1 MNHRMIYFT
10 TGSVLLT
17 EAALMLLP
25 LLVSVIYRES
35 CAWAFLITI
44 GITLA
49 VSGLI
54 CLTLRPKDR
63 TLFSKEGLVI
73 VALAWIAVSFF
84 GALPFVIS
92 REIPVFIDAFFET
105 VSGFTTTGA
114 TILDDVE
121 SMSHG
126 LLFWRSFTHWIGGMG
141 VLVFVMAVTV
151 RVPER
156 SIHIL
161 RAEMP
166 GPIVDK
172 LVPRARTTAKI
183 LYVIYIAMTALEVI
197 FLLAGGMSFFE
208 SLLHAFGTAGTGGFG
223 VKNDSI
229 ASYSPYLQWV
239 IAVFMF
245 LFAVNFNLYYLMLL
259 RKFSSAFRSTE
270 LWVYTGI
277 VAGATALVCYNIF
290 SLCSGFAEAVRA
302 SFFQVSSIMTTTGYV
317 TMNINGWPTLSKI
330 ILLTL
335 MLIGGCA
342 GSTAGGFKVSR
353 VVILFKSMLGRL
365 RRVLHPRTVT
375 VVKMEGKRLDD
386 DTLTGVHSYLTVCTF
401 LTVLTLLLLS
411 FERNADFT
419 VETNLSAAISCFNN
433 VGPFFS
439 PTLTSFSA
447 YSGFSKFVLSVAMLL
462 GRLEIY
468 PLLLTCLPTTWL
480 KK

>member
-1 MNHRMIYFT
+1 MIYFT
-10 TGSVLLT
+10 TGSVLIT
-17 EAALMLLP
+17 EAALLLLP
-25 LLVSVIYRES
+25 LLVSIIYRET

-49 VSGLI
+49 VGGLI

-114 TILDDVE
+114 TILDNVE
-121 SMSHG
+121 IMSHG

-172 LVPRARTTAKI
+172 LVPRARTTAMI
-183 LYVIYIAMTALEVI
+183 LYIIYIAMTALEVI
-197 FLLAGGMSFFE
+197 FLLAGGMSFFD
-208 SLLHAFGTAGTGGFG
+208 SLVHAFGTAGTGGFG
-223 VKNDSI
+223 IRNDSI
-229 ASYSPYLQWV
+229 TSYSPYLQWV

-245 LFAVNFNLYYLMLL
+245 LFGINFNLYYLMLL
-259 RKFSSAFRSTE
+259 RKFSSALRSTE

-277 VAGATALVCYNIF
+277 MLGATGLICYNIF
-290 SLCSGFAEAVRA
+290 SLCSGFAEALRL
-302 SFFQVSSIMTTTGYV
+302 SFFQVSSIMTTTGYA
-317 TMNINGWPTLSKI
+317 TANFSLWPTLSKA

-353 VVILFKSMLGRL
+353 VVILFKSMVGRL

-375 VVKMEGKRLDD
+375 VVKMEGKRIDD
-386 DTLTGVHSYLTVCTF
+386 DTLSGVHSYLSLCT
-401 LTVLTLLLLS
+401 LSTVLVFLLLC
-411 FERNADFT
+411 FEKNSEIFT
-419 VETNLSAAISCFNN
+419 IETNLSAAISCFNN
-433 VGPFFS
+433 IGPLFS
-439 PTLTSFSA
+439 QTLTSFSA

-468 PLLLTCLPTTWL
+468 PLLLTCLPSTWL

>member
-1 MNHRMIYFT
+1 MIYFT
-10 TGSVLLT
+10 TGSVLIT
-17 EAALMLLP
+17 EAALLLLP
-25 LLVSVIYRES
+25 LLVSIIYRET

-49 VSGLI
+49 VGGLI

-114 TILDDVE
+114 TILDNVE
-121 SMSHG
+121 IMSHG

-172 LVPRARTTAKI
+172 LVPRARTTAMI
-183 LYVIYIAMTALEVI
+183 LYIIYIAMTALEVI
-197 FLLAGGMSFFE
+197 FLLAGGMSFFD
-208 SLLHAFGTAGTGGFG
+208 SLVHAFGTAGTGGFG
-223 VKNDSI
+223 IRNDSI
-229 ASYSPYLQWV
+229 TSYSPYLQWV

-245 LFAVNFNLYYLMLL
+245 LFGINFNLYYLMLL
-259 RKFSSAFRSTE
+259 RKFSSALRSTE

-277 VAGATALVCYNIF
+277 MLGATGLICYNIC
-290 SLCSGFAEAVRA
+290 SLCSGFAEALRL
-302 SFFQVSSIMTTTGYV
+302 SFFQVSSIMTTTGYA
-317 TMNINGWPTLSKI
+317 TANFSLWPTLSKA

-353 VVILFKSMLGRL
+353 VVILFKSMVGRL

-375 VVKMEGKRLDD
+375 VVKMEGKRIDD
-386 DTLTGVHSYLTVCTF
+386 DTLSGVHSYLSLCT
-401 LTVLTLLLLS
+401 LSTVLVFLLLC
-411 FERNADFT
+411 FEKNSEIFT
-419 VETNLSAAISCFNN
+419 IETNLSAAISCFNN
-433 VGPFFS
+433 IGPFFS
-439 PTLTSFSA
+439 RTLSSFSD

-468 PLLLTCLPTTWL
+468 PLLLTCLPSTWL

>member
-1 MNHRMIYFT
+1 MIYFT
-10 TGSVLLT
+10 TGSVLIT

-25 LLVSVIYRES
+25 LLVSIIYRET

-49 VSGLI
+49 VGGLI
-54 CLTLRPKDR
+54 CLTMRPKDR

-92 REIPVFIDAFFET
+92 REIPVFINAFFET

-114 TILDDVE
+114 TILDNVE
-121 SMSHG
+121 LMSHG

-172 LVPRARTTAKI
+172 LVPRARTTAMI
-183 LYVIYIAMTALEVI
+183 LYIIYIAMTALEVI
-197 FLLAGGMSFFE
+197 FLLAGGMPFFD
-208 SLLHAFGTAGTGGFG
+208 SLVHAFGTAGTGGFG
-223 VKNDSI
+223 IRNDSI
-229 ASYSPYLQWV
+229 TSYSPYLQWV

-245 LFAVNFNLYYLMLL
+245 LFGINFNLYYLMLL

-277 VAGATALVCYNIF
+277 MLGATGLICYNIF
-290 SLCSGFAEAVRA
+290 SLCSGFAEALRL
-302 SFFQVSSIMTTTGYV
+302 SLFQVSSIMTTTGYA
-317 TMNINGWPTLSKI
+317 TANISLWPTLSKA

-353 VVILFKSMLGRL
+353 VVILFKSMVGRL

-375 VVKMEGKRLDD
+375 VVKMEGKRIDD
-386 DTLTGVHSYLTVCTF
+386 DTLSGVHSYLALCT
-401 LTVLTLLLLS
+401 LSTVLVFLLLC
-411 FERNADFT
+411 FEKNSEIFT
-419 VETNLSAAISCFNN
+419 IETNLSAAISCFNN
-433 VGPFFS
+433 IGPFFS
-439 PTLTSFSA
+439 PTLSSFSA

-468 PLLLTCLPTTWL
+468 PLLLTCLPSTWL

>member
-1 MNHRMIYFT
+1 MIYFT

-17 EAALMLLP
+17 EAALLLLP

-49 VSGLI
+49 VGGLI

-114 TILDDVE
+114 TILDNVE

-166 GPIVDK
+166 GPVVDK
-172 LVPRARTTAKI
+172 LVPRARTTAMI
-183 LYVIYIAMTALEVI
+183 LYIIYIAMTAVEVI
-197 FLLAGGMSFFE
+197 FLLFGGMSFFD
-208 SLLHAFGTAGTGGFG
+208 SLVHAFGTAGTGGFG
-223 VKNDSI
+223 IRNDSI

-245 LFAVNFNLYYLMLL
+245 LFGINFNLYYLMLL

-277 VAGATALVCYNIF
+277 VVGATGLVCYNIY
-290 SLCSGFAEAVRA
+290 SLCSGFAEALRM
-302 SFFQVSSIMTTTGYV
+302 SFFQVSSIITTTGYA
-317 TMNINGWPTLSKI
+317 TTNFSLWPTLSKV

-375 VVKMEGKRLDD
+375 VVKLEGKRVDD
-386 DTLTGVHSYLTVCTF
+386 DTLNGVHSYLALCTF
-401 LTVLTLLLLS
+401 ATVLVFFLIS
-411 FERNADFT
+411 FEKNPVFT

-433 VGPFFS
+433 IGPIFS
-439 PTLTSFSA
+439 ETLSSFSA

-468 PLLLTCLPTTWL
+468 PLLLSCLPSTWL

>member
-1 MNHRMIYFT
+1 MIYFT
-10 TGSVLLT
+10 TGSVLIT
-17 EAALMLLP
+17 EAALLLLP
-25 LLVSVIYRES
+25 LLVSIIYRET

-49 VSGLI
+49 VGGLI

-114 TILDDVE
+114 TILDNVE
-121 SMSHG
+121 IMSHG

-172 LVPRARTTAKI
+172 LVPRARTTAMI
-183 LYVIYIAMTALEVI
+183 LYIIYIAMTALEVI
-197 FLLAGGMSFFE
+197 FLLAGGMPFFD
-208 SLLHAFGTAGTGGFG
+208 SLVHAFGTAGTGGFG
-223 VKNDSI
+223 IRNDSI
-229 ASYSPYLQWV
+229 TSYSPYLQWV

-245 LFAVNFNLYYLMLL
+245 LFGINFNLYYLMLL
-259 RKFSSAFRSTE
+259 RKFSSALRSTE
-270 LWVYTGI
+270 LWVYIGI
-277 VAGATALVCYNIF
+277 MLGATGLICYNIF
-290 SLCSGFAEAVRA
+290 SLCSGFAEALRL
-302 SFFQVSSIMTTTGYV
+302 SFFQASSIMTTTGY
-317 TMNINGWPTLSKI
+317 TTANISLWPTLSKAV
-330 ILLTL
+330 LLTL

-353 VVILFKSMLGRL
+353 VVILFKSMAGRL

-375 VVKMEGKRLDD
+375 VVKMEGKRIDD
-386 DTLTGVHSYLTVCTF
+386 DTLSGVHSYLSLCT
-401 LTVLTLLLLS
+401 LSTVLVFLLLC
-411 FERNADFT
+411 FEKNSEIFT
-419 VETNLSAAISCFNN
+419 IETNLRADLRHA
-433 VGPFFS
+433 
-439 PTLTSFSA
+439 
-447 YSGFSKFVLSVAMLL
+447 
-462 GRLEIY
+462 GRQVE
-468 PLLLTCLPTTWL
+468 
-480 KK
+480 

>member
-1 MNHRMIYFT
+1 MIYFT
-10 TGSVLLT
+10 TGSVLIT
-17 EAALMLLP
+17 EAALLLLP
-25 LLVSVIYRES
+25 LLVSIIYRET

-49 VSGLI
+49 VGGLI

-114 TILDDVE
+114 TILDNVE
-121 SMSHG
+121 IMSHG

-172 LVPRARTTAKI
+172 LVPRARTTAMI
-183 LYVIYIAMTALEVI
+183 LYIIYIAMTALEVI
-197 FLLAGGMSFFE
+197 FLLAGGMPFFD
-208 SLLHAFGTAGTGGFG
+208 SLVHAFGTAGTGGFG
-223 VKNDSI
+223 IRNDSI
-229 ASYSPYLQWV
+229 TSYSPYLQWV

-245 LFAVNFNLYYLMLL
+245 LFGINFNLYYLMLL
-259 RKFSSAFRSTE
+259 RKFSSALRSTE
-270 LWVYTGI
+270 LWVYIGI
-277 VAGATALVCYNIF
+277 MLGATGLICYNIF
-290 SLCSGFAEAVRA
+290 SLCSGFAEALRL
-302 SFFQVSSIMTTTGYV
+302 SFFQVSSIMTTTGYA
-317 TMNINGWPTLSKI
+317 TANFSLWPTLSKA

-353 VVILFKSMLGRL
+353 VVILFKSMVGRL

-375 VVKMEGKRLDD
+375 VVKMEGKRIDD
-386 DTLTGVHSYLTVCTF
+386 DTLSGVHSYLSLCT
-401 LTVLTLLLLS
+401 LSTVLVFLLLC
-411 FERNADFT
+411 FEKNSEIFT
-419 VETNLSAAISCFNN
+419 IETNLSAAISCFNN
-433 VGPFFS
+433 IGPFFS
-439 PTLTSFSA
+439 PTLSSFSA

-468 PLLLTCLPTTWL
+468 PLLLTCLPSTWL

>member
-1 MNHRMIYFT
+1 MIYFT

-17 EAALMLLP
+17 EAALLLLP
-25 LLVSVIYRES
+25 LLVSIIYRET

-49 VSGLI
+49 VGGLI

-114 TILDDVE
+114 TILDNVE
-121 SMSHG
+121 TMSHG

-172 LVPRARTTAKI
+172 LVPRARSTAKI
-183 LYVIYIAMTALEVI
+183 LYIIYIGMTALEVI
-197 FLLAGGMSFFE
+197 FLLAGGMPFFD
-208 SLLHAFGTAGTGGFG
+208 SLVHAFGTAGTGGFG
-223 VKNDSI
+223 ILNDSI

-245 LFAVNFNLYYLMLL
+245 LFGINFNLYYLMLL

-270 LWVYTGI
+270 LWVYIGI
-277 VAGATALVCYNIF
+277 VLGATGLICYNIF
-290 SLCSGFAEAVRA
+290 SLCTGFAEALRL
-302 SFFQVSSIMTTTGYV
+302 SFFQASSIMTTTGYA
-317 TMNINGWPTLSKI
+317 TANISQWPTLSKA

-353 VVILFKSMLGRL
+353 VVILVKSMVGKLK
-365 RRVLHPRTVT
+365 RVLHPRTVT
-375 VVKMEGKRLDD
+375 VVKMEGKRIDD
-386 DTLTGVHSYLTVCTF
+386 DTLSGVHSYLSLCT
-401 LTVLTLLLLS
+401 LSTVLIFLLLC
-411 FERNADFT
+411 FEKDSVFT
-419 VETNLSAAISCFNN
+419 IETNLSAAISCFNN
-433 VGPFFS
+433 IGPLFS
-439 PTLTSFSA
+439 QTLSSFSA
-447 YSGFSKFVLSVAMLL
+447 YSGFSKFILSVAMLL

-468 PLLLTCLPTTWL
+468 PLLLTCLPSTWL

>member
-1 MNHRMIYFT
+1 MIYFT
-10 TGSVLLT
+10 TGSVLIT
-17 EAALMLLP
+17 EAALLLLP
-25 LLVSVIYRES
+25 LLVSIIYRET

-49 VSGLI
+49 VGGLI
-54 CLTLRPKDR
+54 CLTMRPKDR

-114 TILDDVE
+114 TILDNVE
-121 SMSHG
+121 IMSHG

-172 LVPRARTTAKI
+172 LVPRARTTAMI
-183 LYVIYIAMTALEVI
+183 LYIIYIAMTALEVI
-197 FLLAGGMSFFE
+197 FLLAGGMPFFD
-208 SLLHAFGTAGTGGFG
+208 SLVHAFGTAGTGGFG
-223 VKNDSI
+223 IRNGSI
-229 ASYSPYLQWV
+229 TSYSPYLQWV

-245 LFAVNFNLYYLMLL
+245 LFGINFNLYYLMLL
-259 RKFSSAFRSTE
+259 RKFSSALRSTE
-270 LWVYTGI
+270 LWVYIGI
-277 VAGATALVCYNIF
+277 MLGATGLICYNIF
-290 SLCSGFAEAVRA
+290 SLCSGFAEALRL
-302 SFFQVSSIMTTTGYV
+302 SFFQVSSIMTTTGYA
-317 TMNINGWPTLSKI
+317 TANISLWPTLSKA

-353 VVILFKSMLGRL
+353 VVILFKSLVGRL

-375 VVKMEGKRLDD
+375 VVKMEGKRIDD
-386 DTLTGVHSYLTVCTF
+386 DTLSGVHSYLALCT
-401 LTVLTLLLLS
+401 LSTVLVFLLLC
-411 FERNADFT
+411 FEKNSEIFT
-419 VETNLSAAISCFNN
+419 IETNLSAAISCFNN
-433 VGPFFS
+433 IGPFFS
-439 PTLTSFSA
+439 PTLSSFSA

-468 PLLLTCLPTTWL
+468 PLLLTCLPSTWL

>member
-1 MNHRMIYFT
+1 MIYFT
-10 TGSVLLT
+10 TGSVLIT
-17 EAALMLLP
+17 EAALLLLP
-25 LLVSVIYRES
+25 LLVSIIYRET

-49 VSGLI
+49 VGGLI

-114 TILDDVE
+114 TILDNVE
-121 SMSHG
+121 IMSHG

-172 LVPRARTTAKI
+172 LVPRARTTAMI
-183 LYVIYIAMTALEVI
+183 LYIIYIAMTALEVI
-197 FLLAGGMSFFE
+197 FLLAGGMPFFD
-208 SLLHAFGTAGTGGFG
+208 SLVHAFGTAGTGGFG
-223 VKNDSI
+223 IRNDSI
-229 ASYSPYLQWV
+229 TSYSPYLQWV

-245 LFAVNFNLYYLMLL
+245 LFGINFNLYYLMLL
-259 RKFSSAFRSTE
+259 RKFSSALRSTE
-270 LWVYTGI
+270 LWVYIGI
-277 VAGATALVCYNIF
+277 MLGATGLICYNIF
-290 SLCSGFAEAVRA
+290 SLCSGFAEALRL
-302 SFFQVSSIMTTTGYV
+302 SFFQASSIMTTTGY
-317 TMNINGWPTLSKI
+317 TTANISLWPT
-330 ILLTL
+330 
-335 MLIGGCA
+335 
-342 GSTAGGFKVSR
+342 
-353 VVILFKSMLGRL
+353 
-365 RRVLHPRTVT
+365 RVLHPRTVT
-375 VVKMEGKRLDD
+375 VVKMEGKRIDD
-386 DTLTGVHSYLTVCTF
+386 DTLSGVHSYLSLCT
-401 LTVLTLLLLS
+401 LSTVLVFLLLC
-411 FERNADFT
+411 FEKNSEIFT
-419 VETNLSAAISCFNN
+419 IETNLSAAISCFNN
-433 VGPFFS
+433 IGPFFS
-439 PTLTSFSA
+439 RTLSSFSD

-462 GRLEIY
+462 GRLEISFFSRRGAVFCGASSF
-468 PLLLTCLPTTWL
+468 LFAGCFV
-480 KK
+480 

>member
-1 MNHRMIYFT
+1 MIYFT
-10 TGSVLLT
+10 TGSVLIT
-17 EAALMLLP
+17 EAALLLLP
-25 LLVSVIYRES
+25 LLVSIIYRET
-35 CAWAFLITI
+35 CAWVFLITI

-49 VSGLI
+49 VGGLI
-54 CLTLRPKDR
+54 CLTMRPKDR

-114 TILDDVE
+114 TILDNVE
-121 SMSHG
+121 IMSHG

-172 LVPRARTTAKI
+172 LVPRARTTAMI
-183 LYVIYIAMTALEVI
+183 LYIIYIAMTALEVI
-197 FLLAGGMSFFE
+197 FLLAGGMPFFD
-208 SLLHAFGTAGTGGFG
+208 SLVHAFGTAGTGGFG
-223 VKNDSI
+223 IRNDSI
-229 ASYSPYLQWV
+229 TSYSPYLQWV

-245 LFAVNFNLYYLMLL
+245 LFGINFNLYYLMLL
-259 RKFSSAFRSTE
+259 RKFSSALRSTE
-270 LWVYTGI
+270 LWVYIGI
-277 VAGATALVCYNIF
+277 MLGATGLICYNIF
-290 SLCSGFAEAVRA
+290 SLCSGFAEALRL
-302 SFFQVSSIMTTTGYV
+302 SFFQASSIMTTTGY
-317 TMNINGWPTLSKI
+317 TTANISLWPTLSKAV
-330 ILLTL
+330 LLTL

-353 VVILFKSMLGRL
+353 VVILFKSLVGRL

-375 VVKMEGKRLDD
+375 VVKMEGKRIDD
-386 DTLTGVHSYLTVCTF
+386 DTLSGVHSYLALCT
-401 LTVLTLLLLS
+401 LSTVLVFLLLC
-411 FERNADFT
+411 FEKNSEIFT
-419 VETNLSAAISCFNN
+419 IETNLSAAISCFNN
-433 VGPFFS
+433 IGPFFS
-439 PTLTSFSA
+439 PTLSSFSA

-468 PLLLTCLPTTWL
+468 PLLLTCLPSTWL

>member
-49 VSGLI
+49 VGGLI

-151 RVPER
+151 SVPER

-290 SLCSGFAEAVRA
+290 SLCSGFAEAIRA

-317 TMNINGWPTLSKI
+317 TMNISEWPTLS
-330 ILLTL
+330 LS
-335 MLIGGCA
+335 LIH
-342 GSTAGGFKVSR
+342 
-353 VVILFKSMLGRL
+353 I
-365 RRVLHPRTVT
+365 
-375 VVKMEGKRLDD
+375 
-386 DTLTGVHSYLTVCTF
+386 
-401 LTVLTLLLLS
+401 
-411 FERNADFT
+411 
-419 VETNLSAAISCFNN
+419 
-433 VGPFFS
+433 
-439 PTLTSFSA
+439 
-447 YSGFSKFVLSVAMLL
+447 
-462 GRLEIY
+462 
-468 PLLLTCLPTTWL
+468 
-480 KK
+480 

>member
-1 MNHRMIYFT
+1 MIYFT
-10 TGSVLLT
+10 TGSVLIT
-17 EAALMLLP
+17 EAALLLLP
-25 LLVSVIYRES
+25 LLVSIIYRET

-49 VSGLI
+49 VGGLI
-54 CLTLRPKDR
+54 CLTMRPKDR

-114 TILDDVE
+114 TILDNVE
-121 SMSHG
+121 IMSHG

-172 LVPRARTTAKI
+172 LVPRARTTAMI
-183 LYVIYIAMTALEVI
+183 LYIIYIAMTALEVI
-197 FLLAGGMSFFE
+197 FLLAGGMPFFD
-208 SLLHAFGTAGTGGFG
+208 SLVHAFGTAGTGGFG
-223 VKNDSI
+223 IRNGSI
-229 ASYSPYLQWV
+229 TSYSPYLQWV

-245 LFAVNFNLYYLMLL
+245 LFGINFNLYYLMLL
-259 RKFSSAFRSTE
+259 RKFSSALRSTE
-270 LWVYTGI
+270 LWVYIGI
-277 VAGATALVCYNIF
+277 MLGATGLICYNIF
-290 SLCSGFAEAVRA
+290 SLCSGFAEALRL
-302 SFFQVSSIMTTTGYV
+302 SFFQASSIMTTTGY
-317 TMNINGWPTLSKI
+317 TTANISLWPTLSKA

-353 VVILFKSMLGRL
+353 VVILFKSMVGRL

-375 VVKMEGKRLDD
+375 VVKMEGKRIDD
-386 DTLTGVHSYLTVCTF
+386 DTLSGVHSYLALCT
-401 LTVLTLLLLS
+401 LSTVLVFLLLC
-411 FERNADFT
+411 FEKNSEIFT
-419 VETNLSAAISCFNN
+419 IETNLSAAISCFNN
-433 VGPFFS
+433 IGPFFS
-439 PTLTSFSA
+439 PTLSSFSA

-468 PLLLTCLPTTWL
+468 PLLLTCLPSTWL

>member
-1 MNHRMIYFT
+1 MIYFT
-10 TGSVLLT
+10 TGSVLIT
-17 EAALMLLP
+17 EAALLLLP
-25 LLVSVIYRES
+25 LLVSIIYRET

-49 VSGLI
+49 VGGLI
-54 CLTLRPKDR
+54 CLTMRPKDR

-114 TILDDVE
+114 TILDNVE
-121 SMSHG
+121 TMSHG

-172 LVPRARTTAKI
+172 LVPRARTTAMI
-183 LYVIYIAMTALEVI
+183 LYIIYIAMTALEVI
-197 FLLAGGMSFFE
+197 FLLAGGMPFFD
-208 SLLHAFGTAGTGGFG
+208 SLVHSFGTAGTGGFG
-223 VKNDSI
+223 IRNGSI

-245 LFAVNFNLYYLMLL
+245 LFAINFNLYYLMLL
-259 RKFSSAFRSTE
+259 RKFSSALRSTE
-270 LWVYTGI
+270 LWVYIGI
-277 VAGATALVCYNIF
+277 MLGATGLICYNIF
-290 SLCSGFAEAVRA
+290 SLCSGFAEALRL
-302 SFFQVSSIMTTTGYV
+302 SFFQASSIMTTTGY
-317 TMNINGWPTLSKI
+317 TTANISLWPTLSKAV
-330 ILLTL
+330 LLTL

-353 VVILFKSMLGRL
+353 VVILFKSLVGRL

-375 VVKMEGKRLDD
+375 VVKMEGKRIDD
-386 DTLTGVHSYLTVCTF
+386 DTLSGVHSYLALCT
-401 LTVLTLLLLS
+401 LSTVLVFLLLS
-411 FERNADFT
+411 LEKDSVFT
-419 VETNLSAAISCFNN
+419 IETNLSAAITCFNN
-433 VGPFFS
+433 IGPLFS
-439 PTLTSFSA
+439 LTLSSFSA

-468 PLLLTCLPTTWL
+468 PLLLTCLPSTWL

>member
-1 MNHRMIYFT
+1 MIYFT
-10 TGSVLLT
+10 TGSVLIT
-17 EAALMLLP
+17 EAALLLLP
-25 LLVSVIYRES
+25 LLVSIIYRET

-49 VSGLI
+49 VGGLI
-54 CLTLRPKDR
+54 CLTMRPKDR

-114 TILDDVE
+114 TILDNVE
-121 SMSHG
+121 TMSHG

-172 LVPRARTTAKI
+172 LVPRARTTAMI
-183 LYVIYIAMTALEVI
+183 LYIIYIAMTALEVV
-197 FLLAGGMSFFE
+197 FLLAGGMPFFD
-208 SLLHAFGTAGTGGFG
+208 SLVHSFGTAGTGGFG
-223 VKNDSI
+223 IRNGSI

-245 LFAVNFNLYYLMLL
+245 LFAINFNLYYLMLL
-259 RKFSSAFRSTE
+259 RKFSSALRSTE
-270 LWVYTGI
+270 LWVYIGI
-277 VAGATALVCYNIF
+277 MLGATGLICYNIF
-290 SLCSGFAEAVRA
+290 SLCSGFAEALRL
-302 SFFQVSSIMTTTGYV
+302 SFFQASSIMTTTGY
-317 TMNINGWPTLSKI
+317 TTANISLWPTLSKAV
-330 ILLTL
+330 LLTL

-353 VVILFKSMLGRL
+353 VVILFKSLVGRL

-375 VVKMEGKRLDD
+375 VVKMEGKRIDD
-386 DTLTGVHSYLTVCTF
+386 DTLSGVHSYLALCT
-401 LTVLTLLLLS
+401 LSTVLVFLLLS
-411 FERNADFT
+411 LEKDSVFT
-419 VETNLSAAISCFNN
+419 IETNLSAAITCFNN
-433 VGPFFS
+433 IGPLFS
-439 PTLTSFSA
+439 LTLSSFSA

-468 PLLLTCLPTTWL
+468 PLLLTCLPSTWL

>member
-1 MNHRMIYFT
+1 MIYFT
-10 TGSVLLT
+10 TGSVLIT
-17 EAALMLLP
+17 EAALLLLP
-25 LLVSVIYRES
+25 FLVSIIYRET

-49 VSGLI
+49 VGGLI
-54 CLTLRPKDR
+54 CLTMRPKDR

-114 TILDDVE
+114 TILDNVE
-121 SMSHG
+121 IMSHG

-172 LVPRARTTAKI
+172 LVPRARSTAMI
-183 LYVIYIAMTALEVI
+183 LYIIYIAMTALEVI
-197 FLLAGGMSFFE
+197 FLLAGGMPFFD
-208 SLLHAFGTAGTGGFG
+208 SLVHSFGTAGTGGFG
-223 VKNDSI
+223 IRNGSI

-239 IAVFMF
+239 IAIFMF
-245 LFAVNFNLYYLMLL
+245 LFAINFNLYYLMLL
-259 RKFSSAFRSTE
+259 RKFSSALRSTE
-270 LWVYTGI
+270 LWVYIGI
-277 VAGATALVCYNIF
+277 MLGATGLICYNIF
-290 SLCSGFAEAVRA
+290 SLCSGFAEALRL
-302 SFFQVSSIMTTTGYV
+302 SFFQASSIMTTTGY
-317 TMNINGWPTLSKI
+317 TTANISLWPTLSKA

-353 VVILFKSMLGRL
+353 VVILFKSLVGRL

-375 VVKMEGKRLDD
+375 VVKMEGKRIDD
-386 DTLTGVHSYLTVCTF
+386 DTLSGVHSYLALCT
-401 LTVLTLLLLS
+401 LSTVLVFLLLCL
-411 FERNADFT
+411 EKDRVFT
-419 VETNLSAAISCFNN
+419 IETNLSAAITCFNN
-433 VGPFFS
+433 IGPLFS
-439 PTLTSFSA
+439 QMLSSFSA

-468 PLLLTCLPTTWL
+468 PLLLTCLPSTWL